1 VTDGGAR
8 RRPIEVPPAGKMR
21 ARELAV
27 SDKLRGLL
35 FVAPA
40 LLLLVAVLGFP
51 AVAAVLQSFNLMWV
65 EKPAFSLGAY
75 HQLIGD
81 PVFVRAAMNTALF
94 VAATVAFH
102 LLAGLGLALLLN
114 LNVRLKWLFR
124 VVALLPWTVPD
135 VVAGL
140 VWRFMVD
147 PLAGFVNSA
156 AIALGL
162 ANEPVDWLGD
172 PTLARLCLILAEG
185 WRAYPF
191 IMLILLA
198 GLQAIPRTQYEAAEM
213 DGASAW
219 QSFIYVTLPN
229 LRTMLIIALVLDTIW
244 ECRLFGMVFSL
255 TGGGPGDATQTLPL
269 LVYRQNFE
277 FFNTAYSAAIA
288 VVLALAM
295 FAIAIPYLRMTMKQ
309 KV

>member
-1 VTDGGAR
+1 MQSR
-8 RRPIEVPPAGKMR
+8 R
-21 ARELAV
+21 LTV
-27 SDKLRGLL
+27 SDDLRGLL

-40 LLLLVAVLGFP
+40 LLLLAVVLGFP
-51 AVAAVLQSFNLMWV
+51 AVAAGLQSVNLMWV
-65 EKPAFSLGAY
+65 DKPAFSLAAY
-75 HQLIGD
+75 RQLTLD
-81 PVFVRAAMNTALF
+81 PAFARAALNTALF
-94 VAATVAFH
+94 VTATVAFH
-102 LLAGLGLALLLN
+102 LAAGLGLALLLN
-114 LNVRLKWLFR
+114 LEVRGKWLFR
-124 VVALLPWTVPD
+124 VAALLPWTVPD

-156 AIALGL
+156 AIALRL
-162 ANEPVDWLGD
+162 IREPVDWLGD

-198 GLQAIPRTQYEAAEM
+198 GLQAIPRAQYEAAEI

-219 QSFIYVTLPN
+219 QSFTYVTLPN

-295 FAIAIPYLRMTMKQ
+295 FAIAVPYLRITMKQ
-309 KV
+309 NV

>member
-1 VTDGGAR
+1 
-8 RRPIEVPPAGKMR
+8 MR
-21 ARELAV
+21 ARMAV
-27 SDKLRGLL
+27 SDELTGLL

-40 LLLLVAVLGFP
+40 LFLLAVVLGFP
-51 AVAAVLQSFNLMWV
+51 AIAAGLQSVNLMWV
-65 EKPAFSLGAY
+65 DKPAFSLDAY
-75 HQLIGD
+75 RQLAVD
-81 PVFVRAAMNTALF
+81 PVFARAAFNTALF

-114 LNVRLKWLFR
+114 REIRFKWLFR
-124 VVALLPWTVPD
+124 VAALLPWTVPD

-162 ANEPVDWLGD
+162 ANEAIDWLGD
-172 PTLARLCLILAEG
+172 PTLARLCLIFAEG

-198 GLQAIPRTQYEAAEM
+198 GLQAIPRAQYEAAGI

-219 QSFIYVTLPN
+219 QSFVYVTLPN

-269 LVYRQNFE
+269 LVYRQSFE

-295 FAIAIPYLRMTMKQ
+295 FAIAVPYLRMTMKQ
-309 KV
+309 TV

>member
-1 VTDGGAR
+1 MA
-8 RRPIEVPPAGKMR
+8 IQALKI
-21 ARELAV
+21 
-27 SDKLRGLL
+27 SDELRGFL

-40 LLLLVAVLGFP
+40 LLLLVLVLGFP
-51 AVAAVLQSFNLMWV
+51 AIAAGLQSLNLMWV
-65 EKPAFSLGAY
+65 EKPAFSLAAY
-75 HQLIGD
+75 RQLAND
-81 PVFVRAAMNTALF
+81 PAFARAALNTAMF
-94 VAATVAFH
+94 VTATVAFH

-114 LNVRLKWLFR
+114 MEVRFKWFFR
-124 VVALLPWTVPD
+124 VAALLPWTVPD

-147 PLAGFVNSA
+147 PLAGLVNSL
-156 AIALGL
+156 AITLRL
-162 ANEPVDWLGD
+162 TNEPVDWLGD
-172 PTLARLCLILAEG
+172 VTLARICLVVAEG

-198 GLQAIPRTQYEAAEM
+198 GLQAIPRAQYEAARI

-219 QSFIYVTLPN
+219 QSFTHVTLPN

-269 LVYRQNFE
+269 LVYRQSFE

-288 VVLALAM
+288 VALALAM
-295 FAIAIPYLRMTMKQ
+295 FAIAVPYLRMTMKQ
-309 KV
+309 QA

>member
-1 VTDGGAR
+1 
-8 RRPIEVPPAGKMR
+8 MR
-21 ARELAV
+21 ARALTL
-27 SDKLRGLL
+27 SDRLRGFL

-40 LLLLVAVLGFP
+40 LLLLAVVLGFP
-51 AVAAVLQSFNLMWV
+51 AVAAVLQSVNLMWV
-65 EKPAFSLGAY
+65 DKPAFSLAAY
-75 HQLIGD
+75 GQLATD
-81 PVFVRAAMNTALF
+81 PAFSRAAFNTALF
-94 VAATVAFH
+94 VIATVSFH

-114 LNVRLKWLFR
+114 IEVRFKWLFR
-124 VVALLPWTVPD
+124 VAALLPWTVPD

-162 ANEPVDWLGD
+162 TNEAIDWLGD
-172 PTLARLCLILAEG
+172 PTLARLSLILAEG

-198 GLQAIPRTQYEAAEM
+198 GLQAIPRAQYEAAAI
-213 DGASAW
+213 DGARRW
-219 QSFIYVTLPN
+219 QTFLHVTLPG
-229 LRTMLIIALVLDTIW
+229 LRTMLIVALVLDIIW

-295 FAIAIPYLRMTMKQ
+295 FAVAVPYLRMTMKQ
-309 KV
+309 GD

>member
-1 VTDGGAR
+1 MQARGLTFSDGQ
-8 RRPIEVPPAGKMR
+8 
-21 ARELAV
+21 
-27 SDKLRGLL
+27 RGLL

-40 LLLLVAVLGFP
+40 LLLLVVVLGFP
-51 AVAAVLQSFNLMWV
+51 AVAAVMQSVNLMWV
-65 EKPAFSLGAY
+65 DKPAFSLAAY
-75 HQLIGD
+75 RQLSGD
-81 PVFVRAAMNTALF
+81 PAFLHAAFNTALF

-102 LLAGLGLALLLN
+102 LLAGLGLALALN
-114 LNVRLKWLFR
+114 LEIRGKWLFR

-156 AIALGL
+156 AIALKL
-162 ANEPVDWLGD
+162 INEPIDWLGD
-172 PTLARLCLILAEG
+172 PTLARLCLVAAEG

-191 IMLILLA
+191 VMLILLA
-198 GLQAIPRTQYEAAEM
+198 GLQAIPRTQYEAAEI
-213 DGASAW
+213 DGASRW
-219 QSFIYVTLPN
+219 QSFIYITLPN

-277 FFNTAYSAAIA
+277 YFNTAYSAAIA

-295 FAIAIPYLRMTMKQ
+295 FAIAVPYLRMTMKQ
-309 KV
+309 EA

>member
-1 VTDGGAR
+1 
-8 RRPIEVPPAGKMR
+8 MR
-21 ARELAV
+21 V
-27 SDKLRGLL
+27 RGLAASEEL
-35 FVAPA
+35 CGLMFVAPA
-40 LLLLVAVLGFP
+40 LLLLVVVLGFP
-51 AVAAVLQSFNLMWV
+51 AVAALLQSINLMWV
-65 EKPAFSLGAY
+65 DKPAFSLAAY
-75 HQLIGD
+75 RQLAGD
-81 PVFVRAAMNTALF
+81 PVFAHAAVNTALF
-94 VAATVAFH
+94 VGATVAFH
-102 LLAGLGLALLLN
+102 VLAGLGLALLLN
-114 LNVRLKWLFR
+114 LDVRFKWAFR
-124 VVALLPWTVPD
+124 VAALLPWTVPD

-147 PLAGFVNSA
+147 PLAGFVNSV
-156 AIALGL
+156 AITLRL
-162 ANEPVDWLGD
+162 TNEPIDWLGD
-172 PTLARLCLILAEG
+172 PTLARLCLVVAEG

-191 IMLILLA
+191 VMLILLA
-198 GLQAIPRTQYEAAEM
+198 GLQAIPRTQYEAAKI

-219 QSFIYVTLPN
+219 QSFVYITLPN

-295 FAIAIPYLRMTMKQ
+295 FAIAMPYLRMTMKQ
-309 KV
+309 KL

>member
-1 VTDGGAR
+1 VF
-8 RRPIEVPPAGKMR
+8 
-21 ARELAV
+21 
-27 SDKLRGLL
+27 LR
-35 FVAPA
+35 
-40 LLLLVAVLGFP
+40 
-51 AVAAVLQSFNLMWV
+51 AAV
-65 EKPAFSLGAY
+65 
-75 HQLIGD
+75 
-81 PVFVRAAMNTALF
+81 NTALF
-94 VAATVAFH
+94 VAATVTFH
-102 LLAGLGLALLLN
+102 LLAGLGLALA
-114 LNVRLKWLFR
+114 LNVNVRGKWLFR
-124 VVALLPWTVPD
+124 VIALLPWTVPD

-147 PLAGFVNSA
+147 PLAGFVNSV

-162 ANEPVDWLGD
+162 TNEAIDWLGD
-172 PTLARLCLILAEG
+172 PTLARLSLILAEG

-198 GLQAIPRTQYEAAEM
+198 GLQAIPRTQYEAARI

-219 QSFIYVTLPN
+219 QSFVYVTLPN

-255 TGGGPGDATQTLPL
+255 TAGGPGDATQTLPL

-295 FAIAIPYLRMTMKQ
+295 FTIAVPYLRMTMKQ
-309 KV
+309 RV

>member
-1 VTDGGAR
+1 MQA
-8 RRPIEVPPAGKMR
+8 
-21 ARELAV
+21 
-27 SDKLRGLL
+27 RGLKHREDLHGFL

-51 AVAAVLQSFNLMWV
+51 AIAAGLQSVNLMWV
-65 EKPAFSLGAY
+65 DKPAFSLAAY
-75 HQLIGD
+75 RQLTGD
-81 PVFVRAAMNTALF
+81 PVFAQAAINTLLF
-94 VAATVAFH
+94 VVATVTFH
-102 LLAGLGLALLLN
+102 MLMGLGVALLLN
-114 LNVRLKWLFR
+114 LEIRGKWLFR
-124 VVALLPWTVPD
+124 VAALLPWTMPD

-140 VWRFMVD
+140 VWRFMFD

-156 AIALGL
+156 AIALHL
-162 ANEPVDWLGD
+162 ISEPIDWLGN
-172 PTLARLCLILAEG
+172 PTLARLCLVLAEG

-198 GLQAIPRTQYEAAEM
+198 GLQAIPRTQYEAARI

-219 QSFIYVTLPN
+219 QSFVYVTLPN

-255 TGGGPGDATQTLPL
+255 TGGGPGDVTQTLPL

-277 FFNTAYSAAIA
+277 YFNTAYSAAIA

-295 FAIAIPYLRMTMKQ
+295 FSIAVPYLRRTMKQ

>member
-1 VTDGGAR
+1 MSDDGN
-8 RRPIEVPPAGKMR
+8 PANAMR
-21 ARELAV
+21 ARRLRVSEELH
-27 SDKLRGLL
+27 GLL

-40 LLLLVAVLGFP
+40 LLLLVVVLGFP
-51 AVAAVLQSFNLMWV
+51 AIAAGLQSVNMMWV
-65 EKPAFSLGAY
+65 DKPAFSLAAY
-75 HQLIGD
+75 RQLASD
-81 PVFVRAAMNTALF
+81 PVFTHAAVNTLLF
-94 VAATVAFH
+94 VVATVAFH
-102 LLAGLGLALLLN
+102 LLAGLALALLLN
-114 LNVRLKWLFR
+114 LEVRGKWLFR
-124 VVALLPWTVPD
+124 VAALLPWTVPD

-140 VWRFMVD
+140 VWRFMFD

-156 AIALGL
+156 AIALRFT
-162 ANEPVDWLGD
+162 NEPIDWLGD
-172 PTLARLCLILAEG
+172 PTLARLCLVLAEG

-198 GLQAIPRTQYEAAEM
+198 GLQAIPRTQYEAARI

-219 QSFIYVTLPN
+219 QSFVYVTLPN

-295 FAIAIPYLRMTMKQ
+295 FTIAVPYLRMTMKQ
-309 KV
+309 RV

>member
-1 VTDGGAR
+1 VTGGAAH
-8 RRPIEVPPAGKMR
+8 RPGSR
-21 ARELAV
+21 DELT
-27 SDKLRGLL
+27 GFL

-40 LLLLVAVLGFP
+40 LVLLVLVLGFP
-51 AVAAVLQSFNLMWV
+51 ALAAGLQSVNLMWV
-65 EKPAFSLGAY
+65 DKPAFSLAAY
-75 HQLIGD
+75 RQLAVD
-81 PVFVRAAMNTALF
+81 PVFARAALNTALF
-94 VAATVAFH
+94 VAATVTVH

-114 LNVRLKWLFR
+114 MEVRFKWLFR
-124 VVALLPWTVPD
+124 VAALLPWTVPD

-156 AIALGL
+156 AIALRL
-162 ANEPVDWLGD
+162 TNEPVDWLGD
-172 PTLARLCLILAEG
+172 PTLARLCLVIAEG

-198 GLQAIPRTQYEAAEM
+198 GLQAIPRAQYEAAEI
-213 DGASAW
+213 DGASKW
-219 QSFIYVTLPN
+219 QSFIHVTLPN

-244 ECRLFGMVFSL
+244 ECRLFGLVFSL

-269 LVYRQNFE
+269 LVYRQSFE

-295 FAIAIPYLRMTMKQ
+295 FAIAVPYLRMTMKQ
-309 KV
+309 NV

>member
-1 VTDGGAR
+1 
-8 RRPIEVPPAGKMR
+8 MR
-21 ARELAV
+21 ARRLKANEELH
-27 SDKLRGLL
+27 GLL

-40 LLLLVAVLGFP
+40 LLLLVVVLGFP
-51 AVAAVLQSFNLMWV
+51 AVAAGLQSVNLMWV
-65 EKPAFSLGAY
+65 DKPAFSLAAY
-75 HQLIGD
+75 RQLATD
-81 PVFVRAAMNTALF
+81 PVFAHAAVNTALF

-114 LNVRLKWLFR
+114 LDLRFKWAFR
-124 VVALLPWTVPD
+124 VAALLPWTVPD

-147 PLAGFVNSA
+147 PLAGFVNSV
-156 AIALGL
+156 AITLKL
-162 ANEPVDWLGD
+162 TNEPIDWLGD
-172 PTLARLCLILAEG
+172 PLLARLCLIVAEG

-191 IMLILLA
+191 VMLILLA
-198 GLQAIPRTQYEAAEM
+198 GLQAIPRTQYEAARI

-219 QSFIYVTLPN
+219 QSFVYVTLPN

-288 VVLALAM
+288 VALALAM
-295 FAIAIPYLRMTMKQ
+295 FAIAVPYLRMTMKQ
-309 KV
+309 EV